1 MAHRLPENR
10 APTHPG
16 EVLRE
21 DFLKPLDLTV
31 SELADH
37 LGVSRQRVSAIVNQ
51 RREVTVETALLL
63 AEAFDMTAEFWL
75 NLQQKRTLW
84 ENLHRQET
92 AEKLDRVTPI
102 EA

>member
-21 DFLKPLDLTV
+21 DFLEPLDLTV
-31 SELADH
+31 SELANH

-51 RREVTVETALLL
+51 RREVTVETAPLL

-75 NLQQKRTLW
+75 NLQQKRTL
-84 ENLHRQET
+84 
-92 AEKLDRVTPI
+92 
-102 EA
+102 